1 MKVKSMMAALF
12 LAATVFTSAKA
23 QTADEIVNKY
33 ITAIGG
39 TEKLRAIN
47 SVVRK
52 GTLNANGMKIPINSY
67 TVNGKGMRQDYTV
80 NGMTGFTILTST
92 DGWNY
97 NPFMGQSKAEPM
109 TADDVKKDQDE
120 LDATD
125 DLLDYASK
133 GTTVEYLGTD
143 DVEGTECY
151 KLKLTM
157 KSGKEKTAYIST
169 EDNMLVKT
177 SEKVTANGQEQEAS
191 VMYSNYK
198 EVNGIKF
205 AFSINS
211 PFGPIDFDSI
221 EINTEVD
228 DALFQPSK

>member
-23 QTADEIVNKY
+23 QTADEVVNKY

-157 KSGKEKTAYIST
+157 KSGKEKTVYIST

-205 AFSINS
+205 AFAINS

>member
-1 MKVKSMMAALF
+1 MNSKFDLKLMA
-12 LAATVFTSAKA
+12 T
-23 QTADEIVNKY
+23 NWGY
-33 ITAIGG
+33 
-39 TEKLRAIN
+39 N
-47 SVVRK
+47 
-52 GTLNANGMKIPINSY
+52 GTLDAYCGHAKKEGY
-67 TVNGKGMRQDYTV
+67 
-80 NGMTGFTILTST
+80 
-92 DGWNY
+92 DGIEIWW
-97 NPFMGQSKAEPM
+97 PM
-109 TADDVKKDQDE
+109 EKKDQDE

-205 AFSINS
+205 AFAINS